1 MRNLATVLQL
11 KAKLPEKF
19 QHFSAID
26 GSIKMLNYSR
36 ISKNF
41 NVKSFKIFYEAQ
53 AVSYLKEV
61 IQTTTSKKLLTEIY
75 RITQT
80 FAFPV
85 FRECSSW
92 ASRNGAVQI
101 YFSDT
106 NQKHICWKICKVSGF
121 LAVLREYIFEN
132 VE

>member
-1 MRNLATVLQL
+1 M
-11 KAKLPEKF
+11 
-19 QHFSAID
+19 
-26 GSIKMLNYSR
+26 
-36 ISKNF
+36 
-41 NVKSFKIFYEAQ
+41 
-53 AVSYLKEV
+53 SYLKED
-61 IQTTTSKKLLTEIY
+61 IQTTTRKKLLTEIC
-75 RITQT
+75 RIIQT

-85 FRECSSW
+85 FREWSSW

-106 NQKHICWKICKVSGF
+106 NQKDICWKICKVNGF